1 MYGYVQWY
9 TACTGDLI
17 VFGVDLRSLFGV
29 EMERVAREGVV
40 GGVRASGASEG
51 GGMGGTRR
59 VTCLWCVVVVH
70 INLTLSLS

>member
-1 MYGYVQWY
+1 MYGYVQLY

-40 GGVRASGASEG
+40 GGVRAE
-51 GGMGGTRR
+51 
-59 VTCLWCVVVVH
+59 
-70 INLTLSLS
+70 